1 MWEHGGS
8 SLCVHGPFRYVSAFP
23 AYISLPSQIIIGFFM
38 KFINLGFNNR
48 LSPLSP
54 YRYTATYGPRG
65 RQYAIGHGGH
75 KEIGIEEP
83 QNVILVVS
91 MDLPM
96 VRSKPDAGFYENHRT
111 PISIVQFRSSL
122 TPSFSTARWLGT
134 CLVWVLLSWSTLV
147 PSSLFAQATGSQPA
161 KVSLDFNEIDIP
173 VFARFIGELT
183 GKNFVLDET
192 IKKQGGKI
200 SAFSPTKVSPDQAF
214 SMFVAALEAA
224 RIAVV
229 KKDGNLY
236 QLVPMGDL
244 PPERGVFVYKLKH
257 ANATDLA
264 AVLTNLVAR
273 SQTVAQMTPGV
284 RPPIRPLT
292 EFEAPVQVFA
302 DKATNSII
310 VSSTKNAWAHIHSV
324 IRDLD
329 IRRKQVFVEAV
340 ILEVQ
345 VDRLRQIGTDPTQ
358 ILGGGGATSG
368 AFRPLRGF
376 GAINN
381 TPPDFSALAQAAQA
395 VTGGA
400 AAGATGGASLLF
412 NSANVRA
419 FLNLLMNLT
428 DTNILS
434 TPQVL
439 AADNQKAKIVVGEN
453 RPFPTGQAQGI
464 TGGTLVTIERKD
476 VGVTLE
482 LTPQVLEDDLIRLE
496 IKQEITAIADNVAQ
510 TIGSGSA
517 SIPVGPTTTKRS
529 METTTIAQDLQTIV
543 VGGLVRDNI
552 TLSEKKIPFLGDIP
566 WLGWAFKSQ
575 NRQTE
580 KLNLLVF
587 LTPHLV
593 RDDAD
598 MAELNA
604 KKSRDVNTL
613 QRENRIEEPTRLK
626 QDVLERLDPPPVLP
640 QTSPPERFGRP

>member
-1 MWEHGGS
+1 VLH
-8 SLCVHGPFRYVSAFP
+8 
-23 AYISLPSQIIIGFFM
+23 
-38 KFINLGFNNR
+38 
-48 LSPLSP
+48 
-54 YRYTATYGPRG
+54 
-65 RQYAIGHGGH
+65 
-75 KEIGIEEP
+75 
-83 QNVILVVS
+83 
-91 MDLPM
+91 
-96 VRSKPDAGFYENHRT
+96 
-111 PISIVQFRSSL
+111 RSSL
-122 TPSFSTARWLGT
+122 KRALETIRGSGICLALFLLFPFVFPSDLFSQGT
-134 CLVWVLLSWSTLV
+134 GAPST
-147 PSSLFAQATGSQPA
+147 
-161 KVSLDFNEIDIP
+161 KVALDFNDVDIP
-173 VFARFIGELT
+173 VFVRFISELT

-200 SAFSPTKVSPDQAF
+200 SVFSPSKVSADQAF
-214 SMFVAALEAA
+214 TMFVAALEAA
-224 RIAVV
+224 RMAVV
-229 KKDGNLY
+229 PKGGNLY
-236 QLVPMGDL
+236 QIVPMGDL

-273 SQTVAQMTPGV
+273 SQTVAQVTPGV

-302 DKATNSII
+302 DKATNSIVI
-310 VSSTKNAWAHIHSV
+310 SSTKAAWSRLQSV
-324 IRDLD
+324 IHDLD

-358 ILGGGGATSG
+358 VLGAGKSGFLQGIGGFNRTPEDLATV
-368 AFRPLRGF
+368 
-376 GAINN
+376 
-381 TPPDFSALAQAAQA
+381 AQAISG
-395 VTGGA
+395 VA
-400 AAGATGGASLLF
+400 AGGATGGAVTVL
-412 NSANVRA
+412 NTINVRA

-428 DTNILS
+428 DTNVLS

-496 IKQEITAIADNVAQ
+496 IKQEITAIAENVAQ
-510 TIGSGSA
+510 TIGSGTA

-529 METTTIAQDLQTIV
+529 METTTIAQDKQTLV
-543 VGGLVRDNI
+543 VGGLVRDNV
-552 TLSEKKIPFLGDIP
+552 TLSEKKIPLLGDIP
-566 WLGWAFKSQ
+566 WLGWLFKSQ
-575 NRQTE
+575 SRQTE

-598 MAELNA
+598 MIELNA
-604 KKSRDVNTL
+604 RKAKEVNIL
-613 QRENRIEEPTRLK
+613 QRDNRIEEPTKLK
-626 QDVLERLDPPPVLP
+626 QDVIERLELSPTAPPS
-640 QTSPPERFGRP
+640 SPAERPNKP